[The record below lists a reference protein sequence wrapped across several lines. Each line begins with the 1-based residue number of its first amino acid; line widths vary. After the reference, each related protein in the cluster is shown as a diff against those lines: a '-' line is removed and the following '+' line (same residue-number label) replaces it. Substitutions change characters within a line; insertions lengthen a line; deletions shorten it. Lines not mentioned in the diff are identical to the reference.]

1 MGCSTW
7 NMIRDS
13 WRAALESRRCP
24 RKANTAR
31 QESRPPDSC
40 FLRHLG
46 KGERLLRIA
55 CSTWNSNTDGTAS
68 ANSAHDLN
76 LVDSTALFACFCTL
90 LMITLANCLFFNCP
104 MTHTVAIANQKGGV
118 GKTTSAVSLSSQL
131 ALLGLKV
138 LLLDFDPQASATS
151 GLGMEKLP
159 EGADLYD
166 AFFGRVPFRDI
177 IRTSTIPNLW
187 VIPGSH
193 DLVSLEL
200 EIGRAPGREL
210 ILRNALKE
218 IQDDFDVILIDCP
231 PSSGLLTLNALG
243 SAQHVLVPLQAEY
256 YSLEGLSGLLN
267 TISFVQQT
275 FNPSLQL
282 LGIFLTMYDART
294 NLSVQ
299 VLEETERHF
308 GERVFRAKI
317 PRNIKLSESPS
328 HGLPICRYDPQS
340 AGAKAYLALTGELI
354 ERLGLNNRDEGAE
367 RAA

>member
-1 MGCSTW
+1 MSQ
-7 NMIRDS
+7 I
-13 WRAALESRRCP
+13 
-24 RKANTAR
+24 
-31 QESRPPDSC
+31 
-40 FLRHLG
+40 
-46 KGERLLRIA
+46 
-55 CSTWNSNTDGTAS
+55 
-68 ANSAHDLN
+68 
-76 LVDSTALFACFCTL
+76 
-90 LMITLANCLFFNCP
+90 
-104 MTHTVAIANQKGGV
+104 VAIANQKGGV
-118 GKTTSAVSLSSQL
+118 GKTTSAVSLASQL
-131 ALLGLKV
+131 ALLGFKV

-151 GLGMEKLP
+151 GIGMDKLP

-166 AFFGRVPFRDI
+166 AFFGRISFRDLVLP
-177 IRTSTIPNLW
+177 SPIPNLW

-200 EIGRAPGREL
+200 EIGKAPGREI
-210 ILRNALKE
+210 ILRNALKDVQE
-218 IQDDFDVILIDCP
+218 GFDVIFIDCP

-275 FNPSLQL
+275 FNPSLEL

-299 VLEETERHF
+299 VLNETEKHF
-308 GERVFRAKI
+308 GDKVFRAKI
-317 PRNIKLSESPS
+317 PRNIRLSESPS

-354 ERLGLNNRDEGAE
+354 ERLGLNNSSEGGAD